1 MKYTHVP
8 NGIPF
13 GNIYSKGYFDLL
25 TLQRGVTGSARIAK
39 TPYVVE

>member
-1 MKYTHVP
+1 ML
-8 NGIPF
+8 IPE
-13 GNIYSKGYFDLL
+13 IYQNSMEQLYLKLL